1 MGLYTMQ
8 VCRQTGTWETSDNLL
23 GTDGQNGQPK
33 GGFQNYM
40 TLKPFPQSFLDMLT
54 DDNNVLLDNAG
65 KKAYQNYG
73 Y

>member
-1 MGLYTMQ
+1 MGANPSGSYQ
-8 VCRQTGTWETSDNLL
+8 AGSWDVADNAN
-23 GTDGQNGQPK
+23 GSDGQNGQPK

-40 TLKPFPQSFLDMLT
+40 TLKPFPQSFMDMLT
-54 DDNNVLLDNAG
+54 DENNVQLDANA